1 MPIAP
6 KPPWP
11 PTSRPHYS
19 AFSGCSSRT
28 ADVDGDFPG
37 GNLLLVRI
45 IDSHVHF
52 WRIGGPG
59 QSWPDAGWPL
69 IYRDFGPAELAAAVS
84 GSRGLTVGTQ
94 DSGTLGPTATAAAAA
109 PISLEGIVLVQSQ
122 PDDRDTD
129 WILDIARDTP
139 LVQAVVGWADLES
152 GAAAARI
159 AALAGRPKLRGL
171 RPMLQ
176 SMQDTGWLLRRE
188 LEPAWQAM
196 IQHELR
202 LDALIQPRH
211 LPVLL
216 EFARRW
222 PKLPI
227 VIDHGAKPHIAG
239 GEIEPWQARMAELS
253 LLPNIYCKLSGL
265 RTEQTAGAP
274 AAQLQPY
281 IQQLVASF
289 PGRLMWG
296 SDWPVLLHANDSY
309 NDWLECARRYAGIQ
323 EPARVDSLFRDVAR
337 EFYGL
342 P

>member
-1 MPIAP
+1 
-6 KPPWP
+6 
-11 PTSRPHYS
+11 
-19 AFSGCSSRT
+19 
-28 ADVDGDFPG
+28 
-37 GNLLLVRI
+37 VRI
-45 IDSHVHF
+45 VDSHVHF

-69 IYRDFGPAELAAAVS
+69 IYRDFGPQELIAAVS
-84 GSRGLTVGTQ
+84 GTVGSTALGA
-94 DSGTLGPTATAAAAA
+94 SALEGNGTLIAARA
-109 PISLEGIVLVQSQ
+109 PPVSLEGVVLVQSQ

-139 LVQAVVGWADLES
+139 LVQAVVGWADLQS
-152 GAAAARI
+152 GTAPARI
-159 AALAGRPKLRGL
+159 GALAGTPKLRGL

-176 SMQDTGWLLRRE
+176 SMQDSGWILRRE

-196 IQHELR
+196 IQHGLR

-265 RTEQTAGAP
+265 RTEQAAGAP
-274 AAQLQPY
+274 AEQLQPY

-309 NDWLECARRYAGIQ
+309 NDWLECARRYAGIND
-323 EPARVDSLFRDVAR
+323 PARLASLFRDAAR